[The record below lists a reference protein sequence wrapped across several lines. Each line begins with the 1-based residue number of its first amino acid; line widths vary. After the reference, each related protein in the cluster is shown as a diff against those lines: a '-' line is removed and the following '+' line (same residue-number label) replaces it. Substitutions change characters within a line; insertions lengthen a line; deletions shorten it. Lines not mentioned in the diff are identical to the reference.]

1 MLIRL
6 VNISPTAKGGAVH
19 HRIVIVGGGTAGI
32 SVAARLRRAGEE
44 DVALV
49 EPASEHYYQP
59 LWTLVGGGVSDIAR
73 SRRKESAVVP
83 KGVRW
88 VQDAAVELDPEK
100 RVVATTSGARIGY
113 DVLILCPGLELAWEL
128 VPGLSEAMATPFA
141 ASNYAVELAPKNA
154 ELVRRF
160 RGGEALFAAPG
171 SPIKC
176 PGAPQKAT
184 YLACDYWQRTGRLA
198 NMQVTYATGA
208 GGIFG
213 VPEFARVL
221 ERVVERYGIQTRFA
235 NELVEVNPDSCEAT
249 FEIVGPDGK
258 TRETLGYD
266 LLHVAPPQRAPTFVR
281 DSELSGQNP
290 FGWVPVDRHR
300 LVHAR
305 YPEVYSLGDVCDA
318 PTSKTGAAIRRQ
330 APVVVANVLAT
341 LSGQEPTARYDGYAA
356 CPFTTARG
364 KMVLAEFDYSLAP
377 HPTFPFIDTQR
388 ERYDM
393 WLLKRYGL
401 PAYYWNVML
410 RGLG

>member
-1 MLIRL
+1 M
-6 VNISPTAKGGAVH
+6 H
-19 HRIVIVGGGTAGI
+19 HRIVIIGGGTAGI
-32 SVAARLRRAGEE
+32 SVAARLRRAGED
-44 DVALV
+44 DVALI
-49 EPASEHYYQP
+49 EPASVHFYQP
-59 LWTLVGGGVSDIAR
+59 LWTLVGGGITDMAR
-73 SRRKESAVVP
+73 TSRRESSVMP

-88 VQDAAVELDPEK
+88 IQDAAIEFNPEA
-100 RVVATTSGARIGY
+100 REVTTASGARITY
-113 DVLILCPGLELAWEL
+113 DVLILCPGLELAWDV

-141 ASNYAVELAPKNA
+141 ASNYAAALAPKNA

-160 RGGEALFAAPG
+160 RSGEALFAAPG

-176 PGAPQKAT
+176 PGAPQKAA
-184 YLACDYWQRTGRLA
+184 YLACDYWQRAGKLA
-198 NMQVTYATGA
+198 DMKVTYATGA

-221 ERVVERYGIQTRFA
+221 EEVVERYGIQTRFA
-235 NELVEVNPDSCEAT
+235 HELVEVDPDAREAT
-249 FEIVGPDGK
+249 FEIAGPNGK

-266 LLHVAPPQRAPTFVR
+266 FLHVAPPQRAPKFVR
-281 DSELSGQNP
+281 DSELSGLNP

-300 LVHAR
+300 LRHVR

-341 LSGQEPTARYDGYAA
+341 LSGKEPNAHYDGYAA

-364 KMVLAEFDYSLAP
+364 KMLLAEFDYSLTP
-377 HPTFPFIDTQR
+377 HPTIPFINTQR

-393 WLLKRYGL
+393 WLVKRFGL

>member
-1 MLIRL
+1 M
-6 VNISPTAKGGAVH
+6 H

-32 SVAARLRRAGEE
+32 SVAARLRRAGED
-44 DVALV
+44 DVALID
-49 EPASEHYYQP
+49 PASEHYYQP
-59 LWTLVGGGVSDIAR
+59 LWTLVGAGISDMGR
-73 SRRKESAVVP
+73 TKRPESNVMP

-88 VQDAAVELDPEK
+88 IQDA
-100 RVVATTSGARIGY
+100 VVGFEPQARALSTSSGARISY
-113 DVLILCPGLELAWEL
+113 DVLIVCPGIELAWDR

-141 ASNYAVELAPKNA
+141 ASNYAAELAPKNA
-154 ELVRRF
+154 ELVRRL

-184 YLACDYWQRTGRLA
+184 YLASDYWQRSGKLGDI
-198 NMQVTYATGA
+198 NVTFATGA

-221 ERVVERYGIQTRFA
+221 EGVVERYGINTRFS
-235 NELVEVNPDSCEAT
+235 NELVEVNPDERTAT
-249 FEIVGPDGK
+249 FEVTGAEGK

-266 LLHVAPPQRAPTFVR
+266 FLHVAPPQRAPKFVR
-281 DSELSGQNP
+281 ESVLAGDNP
-290 FGWVPVDRHR
+290 LGWVPVDRHR
-300 LVHAR
+300 LMHVR
-305 YPEVYSLGDVCDA
+305 YPEIYSLGDVCDA

-341 LSGQEPTARYDGYAA
+341 LAAQEPTARYDGYAA

-364 KMVLAEFDYSLAP
+364 KMLLAEFDYSLTP
-377 HPTFPFIDTQR
+377 HPTIPFINTQR
-388 ERYDM
+388 ERSDM
-393 WLLKRYGL
+393 WFVKRYGL

>member
-1 MLIRL
+1 
-6 VNISPTAKGGAVH
+6 
-19 HRIVIVGGGTAGI
+19 
-32 SVAARLRRAGEE
+32 
-44 DVALV
+44 
-49 EPASEHYYQP
+49 
-59 LWTLVGGGVSDIAR
+59 
-73 SRRKESAVVP
+73 
-83 KGVRW
+83 
-88 VQDAAVELDPEK
+88 
-100 RVVATTSGARIGY
+100 
-113 DVLILCPGLELAWEL
+113 
-128 VPGLSEAMATPFA
+128 
-141 ASNYAVELAPKNA
+141 
-154 ELVRRF
+154 
-160 RGGEALFAAPG
+160 
-171 SPIKC
+171 
-176 PGAPQKAT
+176 
-184 YLACDYWQRTGRLA
+184 
-198 NMQVTYATGA
+198 MQVTYATGA

>member
-1 MLIRL
+1 M
-6 VNISPTAKGGAVH
+6 H

-32 SVAARLRRAGEE
+32 SVAARLRRAGED
-44 DVALV
+44 DVALID
-49 EPASEHYYQP
+49 PASEHYYQP
-59 LWTLVGGGVSDIAR
+59 LWTLVGAGISDMGR
-73 SRRKESAVVP
+73 TKRPQSNVMP

-88 VQDAAVELDPEK
+88 IQDAVVEFDPEA
-100 RVVATTSGARIGY
+100 RAVGISSGARITY
-113 DVLILCPGLELAWEL
+113 DVLIVCPGIELAWDR

-141 ASNYAVELAPKNA
+141 ASNYAAELAPKNA

-184 YLACDYWQRTGRLA
+184 YLASEYWQRTGKLA
-198 NMQVTYATGA
+198 DINVTFATGA
-208 GGIFG
+208 DGIFG

-221 ERVVERYGIQTRFA
+221 EGVVERYGINTRFS
-235 NELVEVNPDSCEAT
+235 NELVEVNPDERTAT
-249 FEIVGPDGK
+249 FEVTSADGK
-258 TRETLGYD
+258 SRETLGYD
-266 LLHVAPPQRAPTFVR
+266 LLHVAPPQRAPKFVR
-281 DSELSGQNP
+281 ESSLAGDNP
-290 FGWVPVDRHR
+290 LGWVPVDRHR
-300 LVHAR
+300 LMHVR
-305 YPEVYSLGDVCDA
+305 YPEIYSLGDVCDA

-330 APVVVANVLAT
+330 APVVVANVLAI
-341 LSGQEPTARYDGYAA
+341 LAGKEPTARYDGYAA

-364 KMVLAEFDYSLAP
+364 KMLLAEFDYSLTP
-377 HPTFPFIDTQR
+377 HPTIPFINTQR